1 MALIGQDIQEAAR
14 WLEAE
19 DVVGI
24 PTETV
29 YGLAGNALSE
39 KALLRIFEVKQRPFF
54 DPLILHVASVEAI
67 GEWVSDF
74 PPQAQRLARMFMP
87 GPLTLVLRKKAIIPD
102 LVSAG
107 MDTVAIR
114 VPRHPLTQA
123 LLASLPFPL
132 AAPSANPFGYISPTT
147 AAHVDKQLGALI
159 PYILDG
165 GPCQVGLESTILD
178 FSGEAP
184 VVLRKGGLAVEQLA
198 ALLDNLSVAASSS
211 SNPRAPGML
220 ESHYAPAT
228 PLTLDERLPAKLHIA
243 PENTGGLCFDQ
254 FLEHIPESNQ
264 YMLSEKGDLEEAA
277 RNLFKALRLLE
288 AGGYQLIVAEKVP
301 DTGLGKAINDR
312 LMRAAGSPTT
322 KA

>member
-1 MALIGQDIQEAAR
+1 MALIGQDIPTAVR

-54 DPLILHVASVEAI
+54 DPLILHVASVAAI
-67 GEWVSDF
+67 GQWVSDF
-74 PPQAQRLARMFMP
+74 PAAAQHLAQHFMP
-87 GPLTLVLRKKAIIPD
+87 GPLTLVLRKKPVIPD

-123 LLASLPFPL
+123 LLAALPFPL

-147 AAHVDKQLGALI
+147 AAHVDQQLGTQI

-165 GPCQVGLESTILD
+165 GPCQVGLESTIVD
-178 FSGEAP
+178 FSGEEP
-184 VVLRKGGLAVEQLA
+184 VVLRKGGLAVEQLEA
-198 ALLDNLSVAASSS
+198 FLGQVRVLETSS

-228 PLTLDERLPAKLHIA
+228 PMTLDPGLPAKLQLSPEKIA
-243 PENTGGLCFDQ
+243 GLCFDTY
-254 FLEHIPESNQ
+254 LPNIPVSHQ
-264 YMLSEKGDLEEAA
+264 YMLSPASDLEEAA
-277 RNLFKALRLLE
+277 RNLFKALRHLE
-288 AGGYQLIVAEKVP
+288 AGGYDLIVAEKVP
-301 DTGLGKAINDR
+301 DTGLGRAINDR
-312 LMRAAGSPTT
+312 LMRAAG
-322 KA
+322 KDNH

>member
-1 MALIGQDIQEAAR
+1 MARIGQDIQEAAR

-54 DPLILHVASVEAI
+54 DPLILHVATVEAI
-67 GEWVSDF
+67 GQWVSDF
-74 PPQAQRLARMFMP
+74 PPQAQHLARMFMP

-114 VPRHPLTQA
+114 VPRHPLTQS

-178 FSGEAP
+178 FSGEVP

-198 ALLDNLSVAASSS
+198 ALLDNLSVVETSS

-243 PENTGGLCFDQ
+243 PEKTGGLCFDHY
-254 FLEHIPESNQ
+254 FEHLPESNQ
-264 YMLSEKGDLEEAA
+264 YMLSAKGDLEEAA
-277 RNLFKALRLLE
+277 RNLFKALRQLE
-288 AGGYQLIVAEKVP
+288 TGGYDMIVAEKVP

-312 LMRAAGSPTT
+312 LMRAA
-322 KA
+322 KALN